1 MELCLGTVQFGM
13 DYGIRKHKRPTA
25 DDAIKILDFATQH
38 GISNIDTAAAYGT
51 AEDIVGEFLSKK
63 TIERDKLFIISKVT
77 PNILDGIQSKDYKK
91 KINECLLKSLKR
103 LHTDYLDSYIFHS
116 SRYAFDEEKLK
127 ALYEIKKE
135 GKIKHCGVS
144 VYYPDEAKICIENPY
159 VDFIQLPSSIL
170 DQRMK
175 KEGVF
180 ELAINKAS
188 TQIHSR
194 SAFIQGLLLMN
205 EEEVPNF
212 LVQAKPLINRI
223 NSICKTYDVS
233 RVQLAMFF
241 VKQFSAI
248 SHLVFGVDN
257 INQLKEDIETF
268 SSRCS
273 EDILTDIADSFKN
286 VPTEIVVPSLWT
298 RK

>member
-1 MELCLGTVQFGM
+1 MRLCLGTVQFGM
-13 DYGIRKHKRPTA
+13 DYGIRGQKQPTVNESV
-25 DDAIKILDFATQH
+25 KMLDFATQN

-63 TIERDKLFIISKVT
+63 TIERDKLFIISKIT
-77 PNILDGIQSKDYKK
+77 PNVLDGIQPKDYKK

-127 ALYEIKKE
+127 ALYEMKKE

-144 VYYPDEAKICIENPY
+144 VYYPEEAKICIESPY
-159 VDFIQLPSSIL
+159 VDFIQLPSSL
-170 DQRMK
+170 FDQRMLRN
-175 KEGVF
+175 GVF
-180 ELAINKAS
+180 ELADQNKS

-205 EEEVPNF
+205 KKEIPDY
-212 LVQAKPLINRI
+212 LKSAIPLIDKI
-223 NSICKTYDVS
+223 EIICKTYNIS
-233 RVQLAMFF
+233 RVKLAMLF

-248 SHLVFGVDN
+248 SHLVFGVRN
-257 INQLKEDIETF
+257 IDQLKEDVKAF
-268 SSRCS
+268 SQ
-273 EDILTDIADSFKN
+273 EYPNDILTEVTESFKSI
-286 VPTEIVVPSLWT
+286 PAEIVVPSLWV
-298 RK
+298 KK